1 MICPLMSY
9 AANQV
14 QCVKE
19 QCALWDDR
27 EEACGFLG
35 GPRRIEDAIER
46 LTMAAND
53 IKVKF

>member
-14 QCVKE
+14 ACVKD

-27 EEACGFLG
+27 EDCCAILSL
-35 GPRRIEDAIER
+35 PRRLSSSLMDIQDVAS
-46 LTMAAND
+46 D
-53 IKVKF
+53 IKNRM